1 MSKTLDEIKEEVA
14 KEAGFAN
21 FQDVFFDEE
30 LSPNITDE
38 IAERYAKEKFN
49 EAIELA
55 AENVQMKV
63 HDGFHKTDS
72 YSKHVQLGLNNIQL
86 SKESILK
93 LKQ

>member
-14 KEAGFAN
+14 KEAGFAS

-30 LSPNITDE
+30 LSPTITDE

-55 AENVQMKV
+55 SKKAKTTKMKYEV
-63 HDGFHKTDS
+63 GYLRYDYMTVVD
-72 YSKHVQLGLNNIQL
+72 
-86 SKESILK
+86 KESILK